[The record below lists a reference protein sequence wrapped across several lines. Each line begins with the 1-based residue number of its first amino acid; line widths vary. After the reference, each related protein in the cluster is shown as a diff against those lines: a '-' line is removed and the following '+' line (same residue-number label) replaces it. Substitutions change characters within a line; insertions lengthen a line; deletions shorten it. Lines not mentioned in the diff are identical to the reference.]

1 VATLNRRDDEAE
13 ALYRRALAIDPGSAE
28 AAANLG
34 SVLIGTGRSGEAI
47 APLRTALQSRPADR
61 ACWTNLVVAL
71 AAQGSVEEARAAA
84 REAARVGVPLD
95 PGLLREID
103 P

>member
-1 VATLNRRDDEAE
+1 M
-13 ALYRRALAIDPGSAE
+13 YRRALTIDPGSAE

-34 SVLIGTGRSGEAI
+34 SVLIGTGRSAEAI
-47 APLRTALQSRPADR
+47 APLRAALERRPADR

-71 AAQGSVEEARAAA
+71 AAQGSAAEARAAA
-84 REAARVGVPLD
+84 EEAARAGVRLD
-95 PGLLREID
+95 PGLLREIA